1 MIRLVLKL
9 CSTIRG
15 NPWGSQPGIGSLV
28 SADGTIVTPK
38 VGLWDRNAA
47 LPSGVYGSSCSGF
60 PSEGICWAPLALM
73 PADALAAGSHTPE
86 ISRRGA
92 GAGFSPLKSKS
103 YFAPGCRTSPCP
115 NATCGRTNTAAITPA
130 ALTAQVI
137 AMKRFCITTL
147 LRSCVMGSLRPCGCG
162 FVPAAANSAQ
172 YVTVG
177 ELHLDD
183 AADRPAA
190 LDRANGHRDL
200 VPGLEALLGPSTV
213 LHVGRIARFHDPVH

>member
-28 SADGTIVTPK
+28 SADGTIVTPN

-47 LPSGVYGSSCSGF
+47 RPSGVYGSSCSGF

-73 PADALAAGSHTPE
+73 PADALAAGSQTPE

-115 NATCGRTNTAAITPA
+115 NATRGRTNTAAITPA
-130 ALTAQVI
+130 APTAQVT
-137 AMKRFCITTL
+137 AMKRFFITTL
-147 LRSCVMGSLRPCGCG
+147 LRSCVMGPLRSCGRG
-162 FVPAAANSAQ
+162 FVPAAADRAQ
-172 YVTVG
+172 YVPIG

-183 AADRPAA
+183 APDRPAA
-190 LDRANGHRDL
+190 LDGPDGHRDL
-200 VPGLEALLGPSTV
+200 VTGLETLLGPSAI
-213 LHVGRIARFHDPVH
+213 LHVRRIA